1 MALYRKRRLVR
12 IALACSVAALMAAT
26 FAYPLP
32 WLMVRDSHG
41 LRYAFP
47 GGEGA
52 RFTLRWMH
60 SVEKEDWEEW
70 FEVTANGAI
79 ELTGT
84 RFKTFG
90 AGVPSAAGKVTTLDD
105 GWVVMTGIHRVVD
118 PLAVQAAAAEH
129 YRMRY
134 DYGPVAHTF
143 ALSLASP
150 PPILSFRVESAPLWQ
165 MLPAL
170 VRPWRVAYPAAWA
183 AEAAAPSPNP
193 SGISP

>member
-1 MALYRKRRLVR
+1 MVLV
-12 IALACSVAALMAAT
+12 VAVLMAAT
-26 FAYPLP
+26 FAYPLS
-32 WLMVRDSHG
+32 WLMVHDSGG

-47 GGEGA
+47 GGDGA

-70 FEVTANGAI
+70 FRVTASGAI

-90 AGVPSAAGKVTTLDD
+90 AGVPAAAGKTTTLDN
-105 GWVVMTGIHRVVD
+105 GWVVMTGIERVVD

-134 DYGPVAHTF
+134 RIGPVSHTF
-143 ALSLASP
+143 ALSRDDP
-150 PPILSFRVESAPLWQ
+150 PPVLTFSVQRAPLWQ
-165 MLPAL
+165 ILPAL
-170 VRPWRVAYPAAWA
+170 VRPWRLSYPAEWA
-183 AEAAAPSPNP
+183 
-193 SGISP
+193 SGSAKGR